1 MPRRPPLRHED
12 AVFVFALL
20 AMAVPSLILLPLLW
34 TGNYDLKSQ
43 ITATLAVIV
52 LGGGFALAARGR
64 VQRPLQTIANIIAA
78 LREKDYSVR
87 GRHPR
92 KDDALGLAMA
102 ELAEL
107 AEQLRAERWRDE
119 EASAGLAK
127 VVERLDAAVLAVDA
141 SGTIRMANRT
151 AERLVGK
158 PLTNTNVAD
167 HDLAH
172 LLAVDQPRTVEL
184 SFPGGRGTW
193 EVRPSDVRL
202 SGLPHK
208 LVVMTDVQHALRAE
222 ERQAWQRLVRVLGHE
237 INNSLGPISSIA
249 ETLRSGLANPNR
261 RADLDE
267 DLNKGL
273 EIIERRAAA
282 LARFMNSY
290 ARLVR
295 LPPPR
300 IGRVDVA
307 QWAQRTA
314 DLASTAPSVPDGSNP
329 DSDLA
334 RPETGRV
341 LVDAGPS
348 ISIPGDA
355 DQLDQMLINLVRN
368 AVEANAETRGTL
380 VKLSWSVTAGAV
392 VLAVEDE
399 GPGVANT
406 SNLFVPFFTTKPQ
419 GSGIGL
425 VLARQIAEAHGGSL
439 VLRNRKTGRGAEAI
453 VTLPTAALAARAS

>member
-1 MPRRPPLRHED
+1 
-12 AVFVFALL
+12 VFVFALL
-20 AMAVPSLILLPLLW
+20 ALAVPSLIALPILW
-34 TGNYDLKSQ
+34 SGEYDLKTSV
-43 ITATLAVIV
+43 TATLAIVV

-64 VQRPLQTIANIIAA
+64 VQRPLQTLANIIAA

-119 EASAGLAK
+119 ETSAGLTK
-127 VVERLDAAVLAVDA
+127 VVERLDAAVLAVDPG
-141 SGTIRMANRT
+141 GTIRISNRT
-151 AERLVGK
+151 ADRLVGK
-158 PLTNTNVAD
+158 PLEGTNVAD
-167 HDLAH
+167 HGLAH
-172 LLAVDQPRTVEL
+172 LFAVDVPRTVEL
-184 SFPGGRGTW
+184 ALPGGRGTW

-202 SGLPHK
+202 SGMPHK

-249 ETLRSGLANPNR
+249 ETLRAGIAKPEAQR
-261 RADLDE
+261 RPDLEE
-267 DLNKGL
+267 DLSRGL

-282 LARFMNSY
+282 LARFMQSY

-300 IGRVDVA
+300 LGRVDVA
-307 QWAQRTA
+307 VWAQRTA
-314 DLASTAPSVPDGSNP
+314 DLAAANAGSVIVDGGP
-329 DSDLA
+329 PLA
-334 RPETGRV
+334 
-341 LVDAGPS
+341 
-348 ISIPGDA
+348 IPGDA
-355 DQLDQMLINLVRN
+355 DQLDQLLINLVRN
-368 AVEANAETRGTL
+368 AVEANTETQGKAVRIAWT
-380 VKLSWSVTAGAV
+380 TAAGAV
-392 VLAVEDE
+392 MLVVEDE
-399 GPGVANT
+399 GPGVGDT

-439 VLRNRKTGRGAEAI
+439 VLRNRKAGRGAEAI
-453 VTLPTAALAARAS
+453 VTLPTVALAKAS

>member
-1 MPRRPPLRHED
+1 MI
-12 AVFVFALL
+12 AL
-20 AMAVPSLILLPLLW
+20 PILW
-34 TGNYDLKSQ
+34 TGDFDLKSR
-43 ITATLAVIV
+43 ITATLAI
-52 LGGGFALAARGR
+52 LLGGGGFALAARGR
-64 VQRPLQTIANIIAA
+64 VQRPLQTLANIVAA

-141 SGTIRMANRT
+141 GGTIRISNRT
-151 AERLVGK
+151 ADRLVGK
-158 PLTNTNVAD
+158 PLEGTNIAD
-167 HDLAH
+167 HGLAH
-172 LLAVDQPRTVEL
+172 LFAFEVPRTVDL
-184 SFPGGRGTW
+184 ALPGGRGTW

-202 SGLPHK
+202 SGMPHK

-249 ETLRSGLANPNR
+249 ETLRAGISKPAEQR
-261 RADLDE
+261 RDDLEE
-267 DLNKGL
+267 DLSRGL

-282 LARFMNSY
+282 LARFMQSY

-300 IGRVDVA
+300 PGRVDVA
-307 QWAQRTA
+307 VWAKRTA
-314 DLASTAPSVPDGSNP
+314 DLASATAGTVVVEG
-329 DSDLA
+329 
-334 RPETGRV
+334 
-341 LVDAGPS
+341 GPS
-348 ISIPGDA
+348 LSIPGDA
-355 DQLDQMLINLVRN
+355 DQLDQLLINLVRN
-368 AVEANAETRGTL
+368 AVEANTETSGRA
-380 VKLSWSVTAGAV
+380 VRLSWSSAAGAV
-392 VLAVEDE
+392 MLVVEDE
-399 GPGVANT
+399 GPGVADT

-439 VLRNRKTGRGAEAI
+439 VLRNRKVARGAEAI
-453 VTLPTAALAARAS
+453 VTLPTAALAKAS